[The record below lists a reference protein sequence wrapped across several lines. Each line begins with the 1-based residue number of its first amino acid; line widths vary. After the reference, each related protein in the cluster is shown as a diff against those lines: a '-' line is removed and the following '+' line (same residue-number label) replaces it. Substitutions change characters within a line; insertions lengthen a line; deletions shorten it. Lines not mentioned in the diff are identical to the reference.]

1 MRLNDT
7 LQGKPLASLTI
18 AAIATLALSACG
30 EAPSDDL
37 AAYVEGV
44 QYRFQADIPPI
55 PTMQTFE
62 RFHYAASNLR
72 DPFVPTVIDVPADQ
86 EALELFD
93 SAVQPDGDRRKEAL
107 EAYDLSDIQFTGTI
121 ERERIWGLVRTPN
134 GVIHS
139 VQTGNYL
146 GTNHGK
152 IVAITDTALQLVEIV
167 PEVGGYIER
176 ETALPFTE
184 VR

>member
-1 MRLNDT
+1 MRLKNT
-7 LQGKPLASLTI
+7 RQGKLLASLSLPL
-18 AAIATLALSACG
+18 IATLTLSACG
-30 EAPSDDL
+30 QGPDDDL
-37 AAYVEGV
+37 AAYIEGV

-62 RFHYAASNLR
+62 RFHYAASNFR
-72 DPFVPTVIDVPADQ
+72 DPFTPTVIDRPIEQ
-86 EALELFD
+86 EVLELFD
-93 SAVQPDGDRRKEAL
+93 TAVQPDGERRREAL
-107 EAYDLSDIQFTGTI
+107 EAYDLNDILFTGTI

-152 IVAITDTALQLVEIV
+152 IVAITDTALQIVEIV
-167 PEVGGYIER
+167 PEGGGYVER